1 MSNRPDPIRFARY
14 SYYLAFASALIVL
27 MVFVISLPFFRS
39 DLTSALVNVVWVAL
53 ITGGIGTFFA
63 YAARADFK
71 RTPGPAEAVRHARVG
86 WRVNLGALLVV
97 LVWAAFYVVISLIAS
112 GQGVP

>member
-14 SYYLAFASALIVL
+14 SYYLAFVSALIVL
-27 MVFVISLPFFRS
+27 MVFIFSLPFLRS
-39 DLTSALVNVVWVAL
+39 DLTTALVNIVWVAL
-53 ITGGIGTFFA
+53 ITGGIGTFLA